1 MGSTTPRSGA
11 TTGDGTGQTI
21 AIVDAYD
28 DPSLVDTGTSGFG
41 TSDLAKFDAYYH
53 LPDPPSFTKVN
64 QDGDGSF
71 LPETDHAGPGTA
83 NWEVEEAL
91 DVEYAHAMAPMAS
104 IALVEANDPT
114 SLYTAV
120 QTAASLTGV
129 SVVLMSWGESE
140 YSGETQLDAQLFG
153 PLQAANPGITF
164 LAATGANGAP
174 GLYPAYSPYVLAAGG
189 TSLSLGGSN
198 LYGSEVG
205 WSGSGGGISQFE
217 AEPTY
222 QDEVQSTGQRTI
234 PDVSFDADPNTGVA
248 IYDSYNNVPG
258 GIFGDSGPWEQVG
271 GTSLAAAGWAGLIAV
286 ADQGQ
291 VLAGGAPLN
300 GYKQTLPA
308 LYNLTYT
315 DFNDVNSGY
324 NGGFY
329 SRPGYDEVT
338 GLGSPQTNV
347 LIPELAAYGV
357 ASQMSVTFQ
366 PPPNVIAGDGFGVV
380 VSAEDVFGDL
390 DTSFSGTA
398 TLALNSGPDGNTF
411 SPVTVA
417 FANGLAVFDGL
428 SLNVVGSGYTFKI
441 SQFGLRPGDNE

>member
-1 MGSTTPRSGA
+1 MRAKPTTLAASAERLLTLIEFVEPGATEFFNARAVVALLQCAITLTFQRRESVMSIHARRTSSVPPIAVETPAISSADAGSPGISCGACTCHPVDRADIRPLSTPGRPIEGGQAAPPPAAYGPVQLRSAYGFDNTTFGG

-291 VLAGGAPLN
+291 VLAGGAP
-300 GYKQTLPA
+300 Q
-308 LYNLTYT
+308 
-315 DFNDVNSGY
+315 
-324 NGGFY
+324 
-329 SRPGYDEVT
+329 RI
-338 GLGSPQTNV
+338 QTN
-347 LIPELAAYGV
+347 I
-357 ASQMSVTFQ
+357 ASPLQ
-366 PPPNVIAGDGFGVV
+366 P
-380 VSAEDVFGDL
+380 DL
-390 DTSFSGTA
+390 YRF
-398 TLALNSGPDGNTF
+398 
-411 SPVTVA
+411 
-417 FANGLAVFDGL
+417 
-428 SLNVVGSGYTFKI
+428 
-441 SQFGLRPGDNE
+441 